1 MTKKTST
8 SLLQIF
14 CLFDCTEFFSFL
26 FLFIFYNIYKK
37 GKLEYY
43 YKYVTKRPSPQKIQ
57 EIQFCNDVVFAC
69 LKEFNEWR
77 DLLFFFYDIINAKV
91 RLGGPKCWKDT
102 SLFFRRLFQ
111 CTVVKNAKW
120 SLTIF
125 FSYFVC
131 S

>member
-1 MTKKTST
+1 MKAAFWFRSLTHHDKKN
-8 SLLQIF
+8 F
-14 CLFDCTEFFSFL
+14 YFFTTNILSFRL
-26 FLFIFYNIYKK
+26 HRVFLVFISLFIFYNIYKK

-102 SLFFRRLFQ
+102 SLFFGPLFQ
-111 CTVVKNAKW
+111 CTVVKNA
-120 SLTIF
+120 
-125 FSYFVC
+125 
-131 S
+131 